1 MKDVCKNVL
10 GLATFRINYTQHCS
24 SQWIKGLRLAASEE
38 GELSGKAVGWRS
50 YGGTFHACRQG
61 LDMGC
66 DRDLRR
72 CESTSC
78 KQGTQR
84 TQSHTSKKRPR
95 SSKAT
100 EDICAGKAM
109 WTPSLTTPSKDS
121 MQNNKWEEGEA
132 SHRCFETSKCGLPN
146 SQEWKQ
152 LFLSFVNQ
160 LDYLKDRLRQ

>member
-50 YGGTFHACRQG
+50 YGGTFHACSQG

-109 WTPSLTTPSKDS
+109 WTPSLTLPQRTQCRITNEKRVKPVTDVLRLQSAAYPTPKSE
-121 MQNNKWEEGEA
+121 NNF
-132 SHRCFETSKCGLPN
+132 SSL
-146 SQEWKQ
+146 
-152 LFLSFVNQ
+152 LSINWII
-160 LDYLKDRLRQ
+160 